1 LLKIFAPEEGEDGSA
16 RTAGTVA
23 SAGTYRRSVITAPR
37 EVVFEELSIPEPGPR
52 QVLVKIAAAAL
63 CTWEQRVYAGIDSWS
78 YPLVGGHEFS
88 GEVVAIGPGVA
99 QPLAPGDQVA
109 VAGLRRCGEC
119 WACRR
124 GYDNICDNQH
134 AVVREQGK
142 PWGPAGFGEYT
153 LVDGYQVYRFPR
165 RVSPLE
171 AALAEPLACVLHD
184 VKRFAPGPRR
194 GDTAV
199 IVGAGIMG
207 LLHLAAL
214 RASGAVI
221 VVSEPDA
228 VRRAK
233 ALEMGAHAV
242 IDPSSEDYVESV
254 KRLSDGRGASATYI
268 AIGAPKAIEQAV
280 EASAKRGVVS
290 VYASIHPRGSTIQVD
305 PNIFHYKEVILSG
318 SLAQD
323 HEDFLD
329 AVWSIAHGTID
340 LKPVISAVFP
350 LAELEAAFAA
360 AARPDTYR
368 VFVTP
373 DGAGQ
378 L

>member
-1 LLKIFAPEEGEDGSA
+1 VLNRPA
-16 RTAGTVA
+16 
-23 SAGTYRRSVITAPR
+23 TYRRSVLTGPR
-37 EVVFEELSIPEPGPR
+37 QIAFEDVAVPVPGPR
-52 QVLVKIAAAAL
+52 QVLVKVTAAAV
-63 CTWEQRVYAGIDSWS
+63 CTWEQRVYAGIDNWS
-78 YPLVGGHEFS
+78 YPLVGGHEFA
-88 GEVVAIGPGVA
+88 GEVIAVGPGVM

-124 GYDNICDNQH
+124 GYDNMCDNQH
-134 AVVREQGK
+134 SAREPGK
-142 PWGPAGFGEYT
+142 PWGPGGFGEYA
-153 LVDGYQVYRFPR
+153 LVEGYQIYRYPR
-165 RVSPLE
+165 PVQAMQ

-184 VKRFAPGPRR
+184 VKRFSPRR

-214 RASGAVI
+214 HSTGAVV

-228 VRRAK
+228 TRRAK

-242 IDPSSEDYVESV
+242 IDPSSEDYIAAV
-254 KRLSDGRGASATYI
+254 KRLTDARGATVTYL
-268 AIGAPKAIEQAV
+268 AVGVPSAIEQAV
-280 EASAKRGVVS
+280 QAAAKRGVVS
-290 VYASIHPRGSTIQVD
+290 VYASVNPRGTLVQVD
-305 PNIFHYKEVILSG
+305 PNLFHHKEIVLSG
-318 SLAQD
+318 SVAQD

-329 AVWSIAHGTID
+329 AVWSLAHHTID
-340 LKPVISAVFP
+340 VKPLLSCSFP
-350 LAELEAAFAA
+350 LQALEHAFAA

-373 DGAGQ
+373 DGA
-378 L
+378 